1 MSQRAIRARS
11 REDMLSEYPIE
22 GKLPD
27 RYFRIAETS
36 NNAWLVEGCDIWG
49 RKVSRTGGDPDELL
63 VACVKDA
70 GQLLQGP
77 SK

>member
-1 MSQRAIRARS
+1 
-11 REDMLSEYPIE
+11 MLGEYPIE

-27 RYFRIAETS
+27 WYFRITETS

-63 VACVKDA
+63 VDCVKDA
-70 GQLLQGP
+70 GQMLQDQNT
-77 SK
+77 